1 MSSAEGED
9 GLRSENVSIG
19 ASKYVSNFKKW
30 QRQLS
35 PYICLNKTQR
45 HWSFIPHSDGKKDS
59 PIGNKNMANCPK
71 HIQEQGVTYD
81 KLRERLIEN
90 ILYV

>member
-45 HWSFIPHSDGKKDS
+45 H
-59 PIGNKNMANCPK
+59 
-71 HIQEQGVTYD
+71 
-81 KLRERLIEN
+81 
-90 ILYV
+90 